1 MTAVKLNDITL
12 PPRLVKELDLKTLK
26 SITDQDEVT
35 FYEFFQG
42 LDLPDVRNSHSS
54 LNMRGILIS

>member
-1 MTAVKLNDITL
+1 MTAVRLNDITL